1 MSAFTALN
9 VEPEDDVQDFVDN
22 TKEIQLE
29 EAFKLYAD
37 ALKLHSQG
45 PNSIAEAIKA
55 YDALFQCEVF
65 KQSDPFQDIERDIL
79 GFPIEPQLLSPV
91 EDALLAPLDDDSPAT
106 MQQVLYLAY
115 KNHGQFLLDRLKHD
129 VKAGKELSQKEVTET
144 ARAALDEFLKALAR
158 DESDTELW
166 RRTARIGKLLG
177 SDAIYRYCLEA
188 AVEVDDD
195 PAYGEVDPA
204 NLEEGFAGMQLKE
217 LLAELSDEMALSHPI
232 MGPYQKKEMPQRL
245 RKYLDPYPFLNEV
258 TAETGKGI
266 EILPEET
273 PQTTAQVAELSW
285 LSIAEVLRRLYPL
298 EDVTV
303 GELALK
309 TCSIIKLEG
318 PTPDTEMTETADAQI
333 MLEVAMREPPVAET
347 ASEPSARPSEGVRI
361 KVRIPEASASAAPAV
376 KEEDAPTTE
385 AATSHKR
392 SLSTAGL
399 PEPADEESV
408 AQKRS
413 KRMTTRKRDTLN
425 GSSEIPTP
433 EDPLAEN
440 KIKYEEMGAGDEWMF
455 KYIQGMLS
463 RFDVDSLGESVAVK
477 QVVEAES
484 KEIDAVEAKD
494 VPIRDI
500 REISAKWDNQMYDT
514 FQAANGLAITKSG
527 TGLRASGLS
536 AFIEHSK
543 TEAMKAQ
550 AQAPTTTSDGLADFL
565 EIVNGKNL
573 TIDEAGYI
581 YFKAMCHS
589 YRNNL
594 WPEGLKTLN
603 MQLLN
608 LMDPSLQSQ
617 LEEDFLEHRKIGGS
631 EEKLHELED
640 LAQMLLELHL
650 DLYVSITNPGSK
662 VDMNLRAREK
672 DRLDRCFSLVEFIIL
687 SNSERMRPDFY
698 WRNMWASFLY
708 SSLHESATREHM
720 IQCWA
725 LAHQKM
731 STADPP
737 PQILLHNNMAMPE
750 ISPAS
755 ADRELSRLTTMD
767 AFLNVFN
774 DDLHP
779 ATLIERLEPVIDD
792 FQEYAVAKDDDSV
805 EVVTAP
811 PAVKSMRKFLE
822 NKGPS
827 LRLYLWQRLR
837 DAYEQIKYPTKVF
850 SCYLRSIEIIVGHIQ
865 SDEFKK
871 TAESTRHNEYL
882 GYLKALDTFLV
893 KALTLSL
900 NETTSFD
907 IIDEQH
913 LKSSMKVIANLCRIL
928 HTGSLMEDQVDAC
941 LLQDTSASLSQNKNK
956 HSQPQTTLRSFL
968 FRLSEMSMRCFTL
981 LYTLV
986 REGLGQ
992 KRIETIEQV
1001 VSDDLAQFLA
1011 VVHYPL
1017 GLRKRC
1023 DRSNKVFLKMMRIEL
1038 MRMRFVDKWEDYLGQ
1053 ILMDLYGLSLG
1064 DKAGVYLIADHG
1076 CEHEQLDKRTAI
1088 AIMDYVLILAQR
1100 MPMKDLLKDDLRH
1113 TIEAMQRVI
1122 GPAKTNKNSTHNMR
1136 ILQDYVRKPIN
1147 PIKLL
1152 SAMKGLESLDT
1163 LPVDSH
1169 PETSLAS
1176 KGWYFLLG
1184 MIALTRF
1191 KSIKRVAPGAID
1203 DLKIAG
1209 TLFRTQLQFTPG
1221 HWEAWYRLAQ
1231 CYDYELEEDVLWSS
1245 EKLNGDKYV
1254 RATLINEQRGAIH
1267 CYAMAV
1273 SMAYNYADAS
1283 FESVEKLS
1291 SLYHDFG
1298 TRMYASSRDPFAME
1312 AFFVDDNLRHM
1323 SGETGMYIIPQ
1334 HAELSR
1340 YKCWAFAASL
1350 FRKALVE
1357 KPNNWLTHYMLGK
1370 CWWKMMTRYD
1380 EESDQRA
1387 ILYRPR
1393 VKTLIATLEKAV
1405 QNCPKPRDSRVEPIL
1420 EPHYKIVV
1428 VLYKMTTMGLLTDF
1442 QMAAD
1447 TIQRGRYA
1455 IKKGERIMV
1464 ETGEEWEKFISDHI
1478 RHLRSLDKANWH
1490 HRFISRAAHMI
1501 TSKATSALT
1510 PEVALAAQKVM
1521 TTNGIFSKTMTVG
1534 VWKPEMERAG
1544 RHCVY
1549 MSRYVKYMI
1558 GLMYHIPDKAGM
1570 ENLVKRVRKKGTE
1583 YFGFADVWKE
1593 CATAYCQVIRRVN
1606 NVVPGQDELCK
1617 SIPADEWADTAD
1629 ALEAWADVQGNLEK
1643 SGAAM
1648 FEALKEACELKKLN
1662 GTLLKTMAIDDLVVD
1677 AYATLL
1683 WDIGT
1688 KLPRLP
1694 KAKPQQVIVQHPYD
1708 PRGGMMSIDGVMGS
1722 IEGGN
1727 SLIPTVEIVETAR
1740 KVKHPAKR
1748 EVMRRAEV
1756 LASKGTETKVKV
1768 EKSES
1773 RRMEAKRASN
1783 SASREK
1789 TVEKGKDEDDDQ
1801 EMADANAD
1809 QQEDGQNEGADDG
1822 QEDDREENDETGYGD
1837 ETADMTRQDED
1848 DIDGDPQEDD
1858 ERQDGGD
1865 EEADDGHQI
1874 VRVQHSHRD
1883 DHETGAEGS
1892 DPDDDSELSQEPD
1905 TLIHDHH
1912 SQPNHL
1918 SKPQADHDDEVEDS
1932 NEAEE
1937 ADEEDEGDDNTDD
1950 TQPAPTPAT
1959 ARPVRPWPSEHKRR
1973 PSEIFKARQEAS
1985 FRREGSKVR
1994 KESVIREEIPDT
2006 DGEDEDE
2013 EDEE

>member
-29 EAFKLYAD
+29 EAFKLYAE

-45 PNSIAEAIKA
+45 SNSIPEASKA

-65 KQSDPFQDIERDIL
+65 KQADPFQDIERDIL
-79 GFPIEPQLLSPV
+79 GFPIEQQFLPPV
-91 EDALLAPLDDDSPAT
+91 EDVLLAPVDDESPAT

-115 KNHGQFLLDRLKHD
+115 KNHGQFLLDCLKHD
-129 VKAGKELSQKEVTET
+129 VKTGKQLGEKGVTET

-232 MGPYQKKEMPQRL
+232 MAPYQKKEIPQRL
-245 RKYLDPYPFLNEV
+245 RKYLDPYPFLSKV
-258 TAETGKGI
+258 SAEIGNGI
-266 EILPEET
+266 EISSEDT
-273 PQTTAQVAELSW
+273 PYTAAHAAEFSW
-285 LSIAEVLRRLYPL
+285 LSIADVLRRLYPS

-303 GELALK
+303 GDLALA
-309 TCSIIKLEG
+309 TGSIIKLEI

-333 MLEVAMREPPVAET
+333 MQEVAMRESPVAET
-347 ASEPSARPSEGVRI
+347 ASEPPAQTSEGVRI
-361 KVRIPEASASAAPAV
+361 PEESGSAPPEVPQQKIPAEVSA
-376 KEEDAPTTE
+376 
-385 AATSHKR
+385 SHKR

-399 PEPADEESV
+399 PEPADEESLG
-408 AQKRS
+408 QKRS

-425 GSSEIPTP
+425 GPSEIQTSA
-433 EDPLAEN
+433 DPLAEN
-440 KIKYEEMGAGDEWMF
+440 KTKYEEMGAGDEWMF

-463 RFDVDSLGESVAVK
+463 RFEVDTLGESIAVK

-484 KEIDAVEAKD
+484 KEIDAVDAKD

-500 REISAKWDNQMYDT
+500 REITTNWDNQMYDT
-514 FQAANGLAITKSG
+514 FQTANGLAITKSG

-550 AQAPTTTSDGLADFL
+550 AQAPITASDGLSDFL
-565 EIVNGKNL
+565 KVVNDRSL
-573 TIDEAGYI
+573 TIDEAGYA
-581 YFKAMCHS
+581 YFKAMCNS

-594 WPEGLKTLN
+594 WSDGLKTLN

-617 LEEDFLEHRKIGGS
+617 LEEEFLEHRKIGGS
-631 EEKLHELED
+631 EDKLHGLED

-650 DLYVSITNPGSK
+650 DLYVRITNPGSK

-672 DRLDRCFSLVEFIIL
+672 DRLDRCFGLVEFIAL
-687 SNSERMRPDFY
+687 SGSERMRPDFY

-731 STADPP
+731 STANPQ

-767 AFLNVFN
+767 AFLNVFS

-792 FQEYAVAKDDDSV
+792 FQEYAVATEADNVDV
-805 EVVTAP
+805 ATATP
-811 PAVKSMRKFLE
+811 TPAVKSMRKFLE

-850 SCYLRSIEIIVGHIQ
+850 SCYLRSIEIIVDHIQ
-865 SDEFKK
+865 SEEFKK

-900 NETTSFD
+900 NETTSFE

-913 LKSSMKVIANLCRIL
+913 LKSSMKVVANLCRIL
-928 HTGSLMEDQVDAC
+928 HAGSLMEDQVDAG
-941 LLQDTSASLSQNKNK
+941 LLQDTSASLPQNKNK

-1038 MRMRFVDKWEDYLGQ
+1038 MRMKFVDKWEDYLGQ
-1053 ILMDLYGLSLG
+1053 ILKDLYGLSLG
-1064 DKAGVYLIADHG
+1064 DKAGIYEIVDHG

-1088 AIMDYVLILAQR
+1088 AIMDYVLILAHR

-1136 ILQDYVRKPIN
+1136 ILQDYIRKPIN
-1147 PIKLL
+1147 PIRLL

-1169 PETSLAS
+1169 PETSLSS
-1176 KGWYFLLG
+1176 KSWYFLLG

-1191 KSIKRVAPGAID
+1191 KSVKRVAPGAID

-1209 TLFRTQLQFTPG
+1209 TLFRTQLQFTPE

-1254 RATLINEQRGAIH
+1254 RATLVNEQRGAIH

-1273 SMAYNYADAS
+1273 STAYNYADAS
-1283 FESVEKLS
+1283 FETVEKLS
-1291 SLYHDFG
+1291 CLYHDFG
-1298 TRMYASSRDPFAME
+1298 TRMYASSRDPFGME

-1350 FRKALVE
+1350 FKKALVE

-1393 VKTLIATLEKAV
+1393 VKTLISTLEKAV

-1428 VLYKMTTMGLLTDF
+1428 ILYKMTTMGLLTDF
-1442 QMAAD
+1442 QLAAD

-1455 IKKGERIMV
+1455 IRKGEKITV

-1501 TSKATSALT
+1501 TSKATEVLT
-1510 PEVALAAQKVM
+1510 PEIALQAQKVM

-1558 GLMYHIPDKAGM
+1558 GLMYHIPDKTGM

-1593 CATAYCQVIRRVN
+1593 CATAYCRVIRRVN
-1606 NVVPGQDELCK
+1606 NVAPGQDELCK

-1629 ALEAWADVQGNLEK
+1629 ALEAWADVKGNLEK
-1643 SGAAM
+1643 SGGAM

-1694 KAKPQQVIVQHPYD
+1694 KAKPQPVVVQHPYD
-1708 PRGGMMSIDGVMGS
+1708 ARGGMMSIDGVVGS
-1722 IEGGN
+1722 IEGGDR
-1727 SLIPTVEIVETAR
+1727 LMRTVEIVETAR

-1748 EVMRRAEV
+1748 EIMRRAEV
-1756 LASKGTETKVKV
+1756 LASKGVETKVKM

-1773 RRMEAKRASN
+1773 RRVEARERKSG
-1783 SASREK
+1783 SVSREK
-1789 TVEKGKDEDDDQ
+1789 TVEKGKDDEDEDVEMGDVDAHPDGEEEGDDK
-1801 EMADANAD
+1801 D
-1809 QQEDGQNEGADDG
+1809 QGDG
-1822 QEDDREENDETGYGD
+1822 QENDEG
-1837 ETADMTRQDED
+1837 ADMTRQEDE
-1848 DIDGDPQEDD
+1848 GRDD
-1858 ERQDGGD
+1858 EQEQGDEGQESGD

-1874 VRVQHSHRD
+1874 VRLKHSHHD
-1883 DHETGAEGS
+1883 DHESGTEGS
-1892 DPDDDSELSQEPD
+1892 DADDDSELSDAPD
-1905 TLIHDHH
+1905 TSVQHHH
-1912 SQPNHL
+1912 SQAHPL
-1918 SKPQADHDDEVEDS
+1918 SEAQDEDENND
-1932 NEAEE
+1932 AEE
-1937 ADEEDEGDDNTDD
+1937 ADEEDEGDGNTDD
-1950 TQPAPTPAT
+1950 TQPVHMPAT

-1994 KESVIREEIPDT
+1994 EETLIREEIPDT
-2006 DGEDEDE
+2006 DDGDDDED
-2013 EDEE
+2013 DEEEE

>member
-37 ALKLHSQG
+37 ALKLHSHG
-45 PNSIAEAIKA
+45 PNFIPEATKA

-65 KQSDPFQDIERDIL
+65 KQADPFQDIERDIL
-79 GFPIEPQLLSPV
+79 GFPIEPQFLPPV
-91 EDALLAPLDDDSPAT
+91 EDVLLAPLDDDSPAT

-115 KNHGQFLLDRLKHD
+115 KNHGQFLLDCLKHD
-129 VKAGKELSQKEVTET
+129 VKTGKELSEKDVTET

-217 LLAELSDEMALSHPI
+217 LLVELSDEMALSHPI
-232 MGPYQKKEMPQRL
+232 MGPYQKKKMPQRL
-245 RKYLDPYPFLNEV
+245 RKYLDPYPFLSKVKTEI
-258 TAETGKGI
+258 GKGI
-266 EILPEET
+266 EISSEET
-273 PQTTAQVAELSW
+273 PQTIAHATNFSW
-285 LSIAEVLRRLYPL
+285 LSIAEVLRRLYPP

-303 GELALK
+303 VDLALK
-309 TCSIIKLEG
+309 KGSIIKLEV
-318 PTPDTEMTETADAQI
+318 PTPDTEMAESVDAQI
-333 MLEVAMREPPVAET
+333 MQEVAMRESPVAET
-347 ASEPSARPSEGVRI
+347 PSEPLAPPAEGVSI
-361 KVRIPEASASAAPAV
+361 EVRIPEASASAPPAV
-376 KEEDAPTTE
+376 KEEDTPTTE
-385 AATSHKR
+385 VAASHKR

-399 PEPADEESV
+399 PEPADEESL

-425 GSSEIPTP
+425 GPSEIQTP
-433 EDPLAEN
+433 ADPLAEN
-440 KIKYEEMGAGDEWMF
+440 KIKYEEMGAGDVWMF
-455 KYIQGMLS
+455 QYIQGMLS
-463 RFDVDSLGESVAVK
+463 RFEVDTLGESVAVK

-484 KEIDAVEAKD
+484 KEIDAVETKA

-500 REISAKWDNQMYDT
+500 REITTKWDNQMYDT

-543 TEAMKAQ
+543 TEAMKAM
-550 AQAPTTTSDGLADFL
+550 AQAPTTTSEGLADFL
-565 EIVNGKNL
+565 KAVNDRSL
-573 TIDEAGYI
+573 TIDEAGYA
-581 YFKAMCHS
+581 YFKAMCDS

-594 WPEGLKTLN
+594 WQEGLKTLN

-617 LEEDFLEHRKIGGS
+617 LEEEFLEYRKIGGS
-631 EEKLHELED
+631 EDKLHELED

-662 VDMNLRAREK
+662 VDINLRVREK
-672 DRLDRCFSLVEFIIL
+672 DRLDRCFGLVEFIAL
-687 SNSERMRPDFY
+687 SGSERMRPHFY

-731 STADPP
+731 STANPQ
-737 PQILLHNNMAMPE
+737 PQILLHNNTAMPE

-774 DDLHP
+774 DELHP

-792 FQEYAVAKDDDSV
+792 FQEYAVARDGDTV

-811 PAVKSMRKFLE
+811 PTPAVKSMRKFLE

-850 SCYLRSIEIIVGHIQ
+850 SCYLRSIEIIVDHIQ

-928 HTGSLMEDQVDAC
+928 HAGSLMEDQVDAG
-941 LLQDTSASLSQNKNK
+941 LLQDTSAALPQNKNK

-968 FRLSEMSMRCFTL
+968 FRLGEMSMRCFTL

-1038 MRMRFVDKWEDYLGQ
+1038 MRMKFVDKWEDYLGQ
-1053 ILMDLYGLSLG
+1053 ILKDLYGLSLG
-1064 DKAGVYLIADHG
+1064 DKAGIYEIANHG

-1088 AIMDYVLILAQR
+1088 AIMDYVLILAHR

-1152 SAMKGLESLDT
+1152 SAIKGLESLDT

-1169 PETSLAS
+1169 PEISLS
-1176 KGWYFLLG
+1176 RKSWYFLLG

-1191 KSIKRVAPGAID
+1191 KSVKRVAPGAID

-1209 TLFRTQLQFTPG
+1209 TLFRTQLQFTPE

-1231 CYDYELEEDVLWSS
+1231 CYDSELEEDVLWSS

-1254 RATLINEQRGAIH
+1254 RATLVNEQRGAIH
-1267 CYAMAV
+1267 CYAMAA

-1283 FESVEKLS
+1283 FETAEKLS
-1291 SLYHDFG
+1291 CLYHDFG
-1298 TRMYASSRDPFAME
+1298 TRMYASSRDPFTME

-1350 FRKALVE
+1350 FKKALVE

-1393 VKTLIATLEKAV
+1393 VKTLIFTLEKAV

-1428 VLYKMTTMGLLTDF
+1428 ILYKMTAMGLLTDF
-1442 QMAAD
+1442 QVAAD

-1455 IKKGERIMV
+1455 IKKGEKILV
-1464 ETGEEWEKFISDHI
+1464 ETGEEWEKFVSDHI

-1501 TSKATSALT
+1501 TSKAADVLT
-1510 PEVALAAQKVM
+1510 PEIALQAQKVM

-1558 GLMYHIPDKAGM
+1558 GLMYHIPDKTGM

-1583 YFGFADVWKE
+1583 YFQFADVWKE
-1593 CATAYCQVIRRVN
+1593 CATAYCRVIRRVN
-1606 NVVPGQDELCK
+1606 NVAPGQDELCK

-1629 ALEAWADVQGNLEK
+1629 ALEAWADVKGNLEH
-1643 SGAAM
+1643 SGGAM

-1688 KLPRLP
+1688 KLPR
-1694 KAKPQQVIVQHPYD
+1694 KAKPQPVVVQHPYD
-1708 PRGGMMSIDGVMGS
+1708 ARGGVMSIDGVMGS
-1722 IEGGN
+1722 IEGGDRFM
-1727 SLIPTVEIVETAR
+1727 PTMEIVESVK

-1748 EVMRRAEV
+1748 EIMRRAEV
-1756 LASKGTETKVKV
+1756 LASKGTETRVKV

-1773 RRMEAKRASN
+1773 RRVEAKRESASV
-1783 SASREK
+1783 SREK
-1789 TVEKGKDEDDDQ
+1789 TVEKEGEDGDEDQ
-1801 EMADANAD
+1801 EMVDTDQGDEFKDERGEGDA
-1809 QQEDGQNEGADDG
+1809 EG
-1822 QEDDREENDETGYGD
+1822 QEENEETGYGD

-1848 DIDGDPQEDD
+1848 DNNGGPQEDD
-1858 ERQDGGD
+1858 ERQEGGY
-1865 EEADDGHQI
+1865 EEADEGHQI
-1874 VRVQHSHRD
+1874 VRLKHTHQD
-1883 DHETGAEGS
+1883 DHESGAEGS
-1892 DPDDDSELSQEPD
+1892 DADDGSELSDAPD
-1905 TLIHDHH
+1905 TCAHHH
-1912 SQPNHL
+1912 SQAHAP
-1918 SKPQADHDDEVEDS
+1918 SEAQAEEDDEDED
-1932 NEAEE
+1932 NNDAEE

-1994 KESVIREEIPDT
+1994 ERSVIREEIPDT
-2006 DGEDEDE
+2006 DDEDGDEGEDGE
-2013 EDEE
+2013 